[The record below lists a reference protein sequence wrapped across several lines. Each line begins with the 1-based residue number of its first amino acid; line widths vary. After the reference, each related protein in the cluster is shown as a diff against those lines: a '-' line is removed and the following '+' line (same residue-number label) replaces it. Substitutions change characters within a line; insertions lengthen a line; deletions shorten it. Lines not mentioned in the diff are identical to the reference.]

1 MPQPEKCQCRLL
13 AGMPQ
18 LDRSYWLI
26 GVFIL
31 SEEATEIISA
41 GNPTATAFI
50 LTSSF
55 WFAVATTFGLIG
67 AGYLIAPDF
76 LANIEYIHF
85 GRIRPM
91 HINAVLFGFV
101 TPGLLAVAFYYFP
114 KLLRTEL
121 YSHKLGVFS
130 AVFWNIMVAAGVI
143 GISLGY
149 TQGREYAEL
158 PWAVDIMVVICFVMV
173 VINILMTIR
182 QRKERIL
189 FVSIWYVTAAV
200 VLTSITYCLGNV
212 IWKPDTGALQGIP
225 DAILLW
231 FYGHNIFGLLLSP
244 MGLAVAYYV
253 LPIATRSPLYSHTL
267 SLLGF
272 WSLIIV
278 YTHIGT
284 HHLLQVPVPTW
295 LKTISIVDSIA
306 MVIPVMIVLINLW
319 YTVKGK
325 LGDIHADIGAKFV
338 FTGTI
343 MYFFVNIQGSMM
355 ALPHVQ
361 RITHFNNWV
370 VGHAHL
376 GVLGF
381 AGVTALGGLYFIIPR
396 ITGKPLYSR
405 FLADVQYWFVLIGMT
420 GFAVVLTTVG
430 LIQGNAWY
438 NGETLYR
445 TLPEI
450 QPYYIL
456 RASLGLLIVIG
467 AYIGLYNI
475 VRSLYF
481 NRGAST

>member
-1 MPQPEKCQCRLL
+1 M
-13 AGMPQ
+13 
-18 LDRSYWLI
+18 
-26 GVFIL
+26 
-31 SEEATEIISA
+31 SEETIES
-41 GNPTATAFI
+41 TAPNSTAKAFT
-50 LTSSF
+50 LTSAL
-55 WFAVATTFGLIG
+55 WFAGATTFGMIA

-76 LANIEYIHF
+76 LANVEYIHF
-85 GRIRPM
+85 GRVRPM
-91 HINAVLFGFV
+91 HVNAVLFGFV
-101 TPGLLAVAFYYFP
+101 TPGLLAAAFYYFP
-114 KLLRTEL
+114 KLLRTEI

-130 AVFWNIMVAAGVI
+130 AIFWNITVAAGLI
-143 GISLGY
+143 GIAMGH

-158 PWAVDIMVVICFVMV
+158 PWPVDIMVVISFSMV
-173 VINILMTIR
+173 VFNILMTIR
-182 QRKERIL
+182 QRKESIL
-189 FVSIWYVTAAV
+189 FVSIWYTTAAV
-200 VLTSITYCLGNV
+200 VLTSVTYCLGNV
-212 IWKPDTGALQGIP
+212 IWKPDTGALVGIP

-231 FYGHNIFGLLLSP
+231 FYGHNIFGLLLTP
-244 MGLAVAYYV
+244 MALGIAYYA

-295 LKTISIVDSIA
+295 LKTISIVDSVA

-325 LGDIHADIGAKFV
+325 LGEIHADIGAKFI

-343 MYFFVNIQGSMM
+343 FYFFVNIQGSMM

-370 VGHAHL
+370 VGHAHI

-381 AGVTALGGLYFIIPR
+381 AGVTALGGLYFILPR

-405 FLADVQYWFVLIGMT
+405 FLADVQYWLVLIGIT

-456 RASLGLLIVIG
+456 RASLGTFIMIG
-467 AYIGLYNI
+467 AYLGLYNV

>member
-1 MPQPEKCQCRLL
+1 M
-13 AGMPQ
+13 
-18 LDRSYWLI
+18 
-26 GVFIL
+26 
-31 SEEATEIISA
+31 SEETFENASS
-41 GNPTATAFI
+41 NPTAKAFT
-50 LTSSF
+50 LTSAL
-55 WFAVATTFGLIG
+55 WFAGATTLGMIA

-76 LANIEYIHF
+76 LANVEFIHF
-85 GRIRPM
+85 GRVRPM
-91 HINAVLFGFV
+91 HVNAVLFGFV
-101 TPGLLAVAFYYFP
+101 TPGLLAAAFYYFP

-121 YSHKLGVFS
+121 FSHKLGVFS
-130 AVFWNIMVAAGVI
+130 AIFWNITVATGLI
-143 GISLGY
+143 GIALGY

-158 PWAVDIMVVICFVMV
+158 AWPVDIMVVISFAMV
-173 VINILMTIR
+173 AFNILMTIR
-182 QRKERIL
+182 QRKESIL
-189 FVSIWYVTAAV
+189 FVAIWYTTAAM

-212 IWKPDTGALQGIP
+212 IWKPDTGALTGIP

-231 FYGHNIFGLLLSP
+231 FYGHNIFGLLLTP
-244 MGLAVAYYV
+244 MALGIAYYA

-295 LKTISIVDSIA
+295 LKTISIVDSVA

-325 LGDIHADIGAKFV
+325 LGDIHADIGAKFI

-343 MYFFVNIQGSMM
+343 FYFFVNIQGSMM

-370 VGHAHL
+370 VGHAHI

-381 AGVTALGGLYFIIPR
+381 AGVTALGGLYFILPR

-405 FLADVQYWFVLIGMT
+405 FLADVQYWLVLIGVT

-456 RASLGLLIVIG
+456 RASLGTFIMIG
-467 AYIGLYNI
+467 AYLGLYNV

-481 NRGAST
+481 NRGATT

>member
-1 MPQPEKCQCRLL
+1 MSTPDQKLEP
-13 AGMPQ
+13 
-18 LDRSYWLI
+18 SY
-26 GVFIL
+26 
-31 SEEATEIISA
+31 
-41 GNPTATAFI
+41 ATAKAFT
-50 LTSSF
+50 LTSAF
-55 WFAVATTFGLIG
+55 WFAVATSFGLIG

-85 GRIRPM
+85 GRVRPM
-91 HINAVLFGFV
+91 HVNSVLFGFV
-101 TPGLLAVAFYYFP
+101 TPGLLAAAFYYFP

-121 YSHKLGVFS
+121 FSEKLGVLT
-130 AVFWNIMVAAGVI
+130 AIFWNITVAAGI
-143 GISLGY
+143 TGIAFGH

-158 PWAVDIMVVICFVMV
+158 PWAVDIMVVISFALV
-173 VINILMTIR
+173 VFNVLMTIR
-182 QRKERIL
+182 RRKEPIL
-189 FVSIWYVTAAV
+189 FVSVWYTTAAV
-200 VLTSITYCLGNV
+200 ILTSLTYCLGNV
-212 IWKPDTGALQGIP
+212 IWKPDTGALLGIP

-231 FYGHNIFGLLLSP
+231 FYGHNIFGLLLTP
-244 MGLAVAYYV
+244 MALGIAYYV

-278 YTHIGT
+278 YTHVGT

-295 LKTISIVDSIA
+295 LKTISIVDSVA

-343 MYFFVNIQGSMM
+343 YYFFVNIQGSMM

-361 RITHFNNWV
+361 RITHYNNWV
-370 VGHAHL
+370 VGHAHI

-381 AGVTALGGLYFIIPR
+381 AGVTALGGMYFILPR

-405 FLADVQYWFVLIGMT
+405 FLADVQYWLVLIGIT
-420 GFAVVLTTVG
+420 GFAVALTTVG

-456 RASLGLLIVIG
+456 RASLGVLIVIG
-467 AYIGLYNI
+467 AYLGLYNVI
-475 VRSLYF
+475 RSLFF
-481 NRGAST
+481 NRGAAT

>member
-1 MPQPEKCQCRLL
+1 MNSAARWGE
-13 AGMPQ
+13 
-18 LDRSYWLI
+18 SN
-26 GVFIL
+26 L
-31 SEEATEIISA
+31 STEVNENVPSS
-41 GNPTATAFI
+41 NPTAKAFT
-50 LTSSF
+50 LTSAF
-55 WFAVATTFGLIG
+55 WFAAATSFGMIG

-85 GRIRPM
+85 GRARPM

-114 KLLRTEL
+114 RLLRTEL
-121 YSHKLGVFS
+121 FSHKLGVFS
-130 AVFWNIMVAAGVI
+130 AIFWNIMVAAGII
-143 GISLGY
+143 GIATGH

-158 PWAVDIMVVICFVMV
+158 PWLVDIMVVISFAMV
-173 VINILMTIR
+173 VINILMTVFR
-182 QRKERIL
+182 RKEQI
-189 FVSIWYVTAAV
+189 FYCS
-200 VLTSITYCLGNV
+200 TYCLGNV
-212 IWKPDTGALQGIP
+212 IWKPDTGALMGIP

-253 LPIATRSPLYSHTL
+253 LPIAVRRPLWSHTL

-295 LKTISIVDSIA
+295 LKTISIVDSVA

-319 YTVKGK
+319 YTIKGR
-325 LGDIHADIGAKFV
+325 LGEIHADIGAKFV
-338 FTGTI
+338 LTGTI
-343 MYFFVNIQGSMM
+343 WYFFVNIQGSMM

-370 VGHAHL
+370 VGHAHI

-381 AGVTALGGLYFIIPR
+381 AGVTALGGLYFILPK
-396 ITGKPLYSR
+396 ITGKPLYSK
-405 FLADVQYWFVLIGMT
+405 FLADVQYWLILIGVT
-420 GFAVVLTTVG
+420 GFAVVLTIVG

-445 TLPEI
+445 TLPMI

-456 RASLGLLIVIG
+456 RASLGLFIMLG
-467 AYIGLYNI
+467 AYIGLYNVI
-475 VRSLYF
+475 RSLYF